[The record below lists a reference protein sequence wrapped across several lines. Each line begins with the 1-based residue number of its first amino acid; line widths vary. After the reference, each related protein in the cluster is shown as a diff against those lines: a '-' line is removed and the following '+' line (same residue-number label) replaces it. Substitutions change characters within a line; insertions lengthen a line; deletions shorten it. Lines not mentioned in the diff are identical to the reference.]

1 MHFER
6 HDLISF
12 PMYKNFKRMLH
23 QKVISE
29 YQNIVSMLHSRRVYD
44 AIGRLRLLVRE
55 SQKEFINERIDSLLE
70 TYRNLLKHSF
80 AAAHDPER
88 EKVYNYL
95 IRSLLELSDEL
106 KELLLTEAG
115 STNTHQMKS
124 RLQREHR
131 LERQEALAYL
141 ERVTY
146 DDQLAGLLKDV
157 KIEESNKLPGREE
170 ALIRIFDII
179 WLTDKYTEAEM
190 ELLNASCDSARLPWH
205 DKALIVSALTLSLLR
220 YFDVSKFLLL
230 FRFAEKREERVW
242 ERAMVDLFL
251 ASLKYNDRYYLY
263 PVLEEKT
270 LAFREFP
277 SIEQNVE
284 ALVIQFTK
292 SKETEKVRRKW
303 EEEILPAMM
312 KMRPRIEEKLEL
324 DQIFSEDYGEE
335 KNPDWETVFEDSP
348 GLLDKLQE
356 FTEMQLEGMDV
367 FMSAFSQLKG
377 FPFFR
382 EISNWFV
389 PFYLENEAIAQALGS
404 GGGQT
409 DLSPLAGKLENSYFM
424 CNSDKYSFC
433 LNLGMAP
440 EQQKAMMMN
449 MLNNEMS
456 NLAEVEQDENLL
468 NSFAATKSIYTQ
480 YFQDLYRFFRIHP
493 WRQEFD
499 DVFELDV
506 DLYETAFVKH
516 LVSDHK
522 TIRNIAEL
530 FFDKKF
536 YPEALEVFLDIL
548 ENQKDNIELFEKIAF
563 CYEKTGQ
570 FNKAYDYY
578 LKADLIDS
586 DRPWIMRKLA
596 LTSKYLNRWEEAL
609 RYYRM
614 VEKAEPE
621 DLKVQANIGQ
631 CLVHLERYEEALDYY
646 FKIEVLAPENHRI
659 RRPLAW
665 CSFLTGKLDTA
676 RDYLER
682 LLAADPENP
691 YDLENLGHVLWCQGK
706 PSEALKSYQQSLAR
720 MKNFE
725 SFTKAFNEDRKH
737 LETFGI
743 SPFEMD
749 LMLDAVKL
757 GE

>member
-1 MHFER
+1 
-6 HDLISF
+6 
-12 PMYKNFKRMLH
+12 MLH
-23 QKVISE
+23 QKIIKE
-29 YQNIVSMLHSRRVYD
+29 HQTIVSMLHSRQVVD
-44 AIGRLRLLVRE
+44 AIERLRLLVRE
-55 SQKEFINERIDSLLE
+55 SQKEFINDRLDNLQE
-70 TYRNLLKHSF
+70 TYRNILKHSF
-80 AAAHDPER
+80 GAAHDPER
-88 EKVYNYL
+88 EKVYHYL
-95 IRSLLELSDEL
+95 IRSLLEQADEL
-106 KELLLTEAG
+106 KEVLLTEAG
-115 STNTHQMKS
+115 STNTHRMKS
-124 RLQREHR
+124 RLLREHR
-131 LERQEALAYL
+131 LERQEALGYL
-141 ERVTY
+141 ERVTS
-146 DDQLAGLLKDV
+146 DDQLAGLLR
-157 KIEESNKLPGREE
+157 ESQVTGSSDLPGREE
-170 ALIRIFDII
+170 SLNRIFNII
-179 WLTDKYTEAEM
+179 WLTDKYTEAEI

-230 FRFAEKREERVW
+230 FRFAEMKEERVW
-242 ERAMVDLFL
+242 ERAMTGLFV
-251 ASLKYNDRYYLY
+251 ASMKYSDRFYLY
-263 PVLEEKT
+263 PALKEKT
-270 LAFREFP
+270 LAFSEFP
-277 SIEQNVE
+277 DIEQNIE
-284 ALVIQFTK
+284 AMVIQFTK

-303 EEEILPAMM
+303 EEEIMPAMM

-324 DQIFSEDYGEE
+324 DQIFKEEFGEE

-356 FTEMQLEGMDV
+356 FSEMQLEGMDV

-389 PFYLENEAIAQALGS
+389 PFYMENEVIASSLGPQ
-404 GGGQT
+404 GGQT
-409 DLSPLAGKLENSYFM
+409 DLTPLVSKLEESYFM

-433 LNLGMAP
+433 LNLALAP
-440 EQQKAMMMN
+440 EEQKTMMMN
-449 MLNNEMS
+449 MLSNEMS
-456 NLAEVEQDENLL
+456 NFSEIGQDESLL
-468 NSFAATKSIYTQ
+468 NSFATTKSIYTQ
-480 YFQDLYRFFRIHP
+480 YFQDLYRFFKIHP

-499 DVFELDV
+499 DVFGLDV
-506 DLYETAFVKH
+506 DLYETAFVKD
-516 LVSDHK
+516 LVSDPK

-536 YPEALEVFLDIL
+536 YPDALKVFLAIL
-548 ENQKDNIELFEKIAF
+548 ENEKDNIELFEKIAY
-563 CYEKTGQ
+563 CYEKTGKLD
-570 FNKAYDYY
+570 KAYDYY
-578 LKADLIDS
+578 LKADIIDS

-596 LTSKYLNRWEEAL
+596 FCSKYLNRWEEAL
-609 RYYRM
+609 RYYRQ

-621 DLKVQANIGQ
+621 DLSVQANIGQ

-665 CSFLTGKLDTA
+665 CSFLIGKMDTA

-682 LLAADPENP
+682 LLAADPENS

-706 PSEALKSYQQSLAR
+706 PAEALGRYRQSLAR
-720 MKNFE
+720 MKDFNAFKT
-725 SFTKAFNEDRKH
+725 SFDEDRKH
-737 LETFGI
+737 LEACGI

>member
-1 MHFER
+1 M
-6 HDLISF
+6 L
-12 PMYKNFKRMLH
+12 YKNIIK
-23 QKVISE
+23 E
-29 YQNIVSMLHSRRVYD
+29 YQNIVSMLHKRQVVE
-44 AIGRLRLLVRE
+44 AIEKLRLLVKE
-55 SQKEFINERIDSLLE
+55 SQKEFINERLDNLLE
-70 TYRNLLKHSF
+70 TYRNILKHSF
-80 AAAHDPER
+80 AAVHDPER
-88 EKVYNYL
+88 EKIYHYL
-95 IRSLLELSDEL
+95 IRSLLELADEL
-106 KELLLTEAG
+106 KEMLLTEAG
-115 STNTHQMKS
+115 ASNTYQMKS
-124 RLQREHR
+124 RLQREQR

-146 DDQLAGLLKDV
+146 DDQLAGLLKEV
-157 KIEESNKLPGREE
+157 KVADSNDLPGREE
-170 ALIRIFDII
+170 SLIRIFNII
-179 WLTDKYTEAEM
+179 WLTDKYTEAEI
-190 ELLNASCDSARLPWH
+190 ELLNASCDSGRLPWH
-205 DKALIVSALTLSLLR
+205 DKGLIVSALTLSLLR
-220 YFDVSKFLLL
+220 YFDVNKFLIL

-242 ERAMVDLFL
+242 ERAMVGLFV
-251 ASLKYNDRYYLY
+251 AFLKYNDRFYLY

-270 LAFREFP
+270 LDFREFP
-277 SIEQNVE
+277 GIEQNLE
-284 ALVIQFTK
+284 AIVIQFTK
-292 SKETEKVRRKW
+292 AKETEKVRRKW
-303 EEEILPAMM
+303 EEEIMPAMM
-312 KMRPRIEEKLEL
+312 KMRPKIEEKLEL
-324 DQIFSEDYGEE
+324 DQIFKEEFGEE
-335 KNPDWETVFEDSP
+335 KNPDWETVFEDTP

-389 PFYLENEAIAQALGS
+389 PFYMENEAIASSLGS
-404 GGGQT
+404 GTGQT
-409 DLSPLAGKLENSYFM
+409 DLTPLVSKLEDSFFM

-449 MLNNEMS
+449 MLNNELG
-456 NLAEVEQDENLL
+456 NYAEIEQDESLL
-468 NSFAATKSIYTQ
+468 NDFARTKSIYTQ
-480 YFQDLYRFFRIHP
+480 YFQDLYRFFKIHP

-499 DVFELDV
+499 DIFSLDV

-516 LVSDHK
+516 LVSESK

-536 YPEALEVFLDIL
+536 YPDALKVFLAIL
-548 ENQKDNIELFEKIAF
+548 ENEKDNIELFEKIAF

-570 FNKAYDYY
+570 LDKAYDYY
-578 LKADLIDS
+578 VRADLIDS

-596 LTSKYLNRWEEAL
+596 FCSKYLNRWEEAL
-609 RYYRM
+609 RYYRQ
-614 VEKAEPE
+614 VEKAEPD

-676 RDYLER
+676 KDYLER
-682 LLAADPENP
+682 LLNADPENP
-691 YDLENLGHVLWCQGK
+691 YDLENLGHVLWCQGQ
-706 PSEALKSYQQSLAR
+706 PAEALKSYRQSLAR
-720 MKNFE
+720 MKDFDT
-725 SFTKAFNEDRKH
+725 FKASFNEDRKH
-737 LETFGI
+737 LEGFGI
-743 SPFEMD
+743 SPFDMD
-749 LMLDAVKL
+749 LMLDAVKM

>member
-1 MHFER
+1 MLLQKTKKEYQT
-6 HDLISF
+6 IVA
-12 PMYKNFKRMLH
+12 MLH
-23 QKVISE
+23 DRQV
-29 YQNIVSMLHSRRVYD
+29 VD
-44 AIGRLRLLVRE
+44 AIERLRLLVRE
-55 SQKEFINERIDSLLE
+55 SQKEFINERLDNLQE
-70 TYRNLLKHSF
+70 TYRNILKHSF

-88 EKVYNYL
+88 EKVYHYL
-95 IRSLLELSDEL
+95 IRSLLELADEL
-106 KELLLTEAG
+106 RETLLTEAG
-115 STNTHQMKS
+115 STNTHQVKS

-141 ERVTY
+141 ERVTC
-146 DDQLAGLLKDV
+146 DDQLAGLLKEV
-157 KIEESNKLPGREE
+157 KVGDSANLPVREE
-170 ALIRIFDII
+170 ALIRIFNII
-179 WLTDKYTEAEM
+179 WLTDKYTEAEI
-190 ELLNASCDSARLPWH
+190 ELLNASCDSGRLPWH
-205 DKALIVSALTLSLLR
+205 DKGLIVSALTLSLLR
-220 YFDVSKFLLL
+220 YFDLNKFLIL
-230 FRFAEKREERVW
+230 FRFAERREERVW
-242 ERAMVDLFL
+242 ERAMVGLFV
-251 ASLKYNDRYYLY
+251 AFMKYNDRVYLY

-277 SIEQNVE
+277 AIEQNIE
-284 ALVIQFTK
+284 AMVIQFTK

-303 EEEILPAMM
+303 EDEILPTMM
-312 KMRPRIEEKLEL
+312 KMRPKIEEKLEL
-324 DQIFSEDYGEE
+324 DQIFKEEYGEE
-335 KNPDWETVFEDSP
+335 RNPDWETVFEDTP

-389 PFYLENEAIAQALGS
+389 PFYMENEAISRALGAGS
-404 GGGQT
+404 GQT
-409 DLSPLAGKLENSYFM
+409 DLTPLVEKLENSFFM

-433 LNLGMAP
+433 LNLGLAP

-449 MLNNEMS
+449 MLSNEMS
-456 NLAEVEQDENLL
+456 NFAEVEQDENLL
-468 NSFAATKSIYTQ
+468 NTFAATKSIYTQ
-480 YFQDLYRFFRIHP
+480 YFQDLYRFFKIHP

-499 DVFELDV
+499 DVFNLDV
-506 DLYETAFVKH
+506 DLYETAFVRH
-516 LVSDHK
+516 LVSETR

-536 YPEALEVFLDIL
+536 YTDALKVFLAIL
-548 ENQKDNIELFEKIAF
+548 ENEKDNIELFEKIAF

-570 FNKAYDYY
+570 LGKAYDYY

-586 DRPWIMRKLA
+586 DRPWILRKLA
-596 LTSKYLNRWEEAL
+596 FCSKYLNRWEEAL
-609 RYYRM
+609 RYYRQ
-614 VEKAEPE
+614 VERAEPD

-631 CLVHLERYEEALDYY
+631 CLVHLERYQEALDYY

-682 LLAADPENP
+682 LLAADPANP

-706 PSEALKSYQQSLAR
+706 PAEALKSYRQSLAR
-720 MKNFE
+720 MADYEAFKV
-725 SFTKAFNEDRKH
+725 SFNEDRKH
-737 LETFGI
+737 LEAFGI
-743 SPFEMD
+743 SPFDMD